1 MLRRLAEYFKT
12 NFQQD
17 KSRVV
22 LWYPPLLALGTGIYF
37 SLPQEPSKWLT
48 LGLIE
53 TLIVIAFLCRRR
65 QRLLKILGAAALV
78 VVGFMLIQIKSIYL
92 AAAPQKFPDKTFYF
106 KGEIAAI
113 DSNYQGRR
121 RFTLQNLQDFEG
133 HVYAG
138 KYRIVQRSKKGEAKV
153 GECVEMIGRI
163 MPLAKAVVPGGYQF
177 DRKSYFA
184 GLKGSGFAESRWFK
198 IDCPNGGRH
207 KTFSAYIADIRQ
219 KIVNRITAL
228 LPPDEAAITAAVIAG
243 ERSLIG
249 QRLNEQYRDSGLAH
263 FLSIS
268 GLHMSMLA
276 GLMFF
281 LVRFILALFPPVAL
295 QFDTKKIAAVMAL
308 AMSLIYLLISGM
320 EIPAQRAFIMTS
332 VVLLGVL
339 TDRRAISMQTI
350 ALAAFLVLLF
360 NPEVLTSASFQMSFA
375 AVLGMIAFYEKVE
388 SRVRKFLH
396 IDGMNKWLRGIWLY
410 IIGVVVSDFIA
421 SLMTLP
427 FAVYHFNMVALYTT
441 LGNFMAGPIIGLII
455 MPFVL
460 LSLLLLPLGL
470 DAPFIKIVGL
480 GIKWVND
487 ITAWVASLPYAGYQV
502 PSMPFWGL
510 LLIVIGGLWLMLWQ
524 EKWRLLGWFGII
536 IGVMSLLTVR
546 VPDIMISADTKAVAF
561 KNSEGRLE
569 LVASRGA
576 RFVKSV
582 WQSKYPFAETRT
594 SLKDHPELSIN
605 EHKITL
611 SGKTYDLDQTLGIS
625 FYKNADGSF
634 SAETVR
640 DTIGYRLWNK

>member
-219 KIVNRITAL
+219 KIVDRITAL

-375 AVLGMIAFYEKVE
+375 AVLGLIAFYEKVE

>member
-22 LWYPPLLALGTGIYF
+22 LWYPPLLALGTGLYF

-219 KIVNRITAL
+219 KIVDRITAL

-375 AVLGMIAFYEKVE
+375 AVLGLIAFYEKVE

-502 PSMPFWGL
+502 SSMPFWGL

>member
-163 MPLAKAVVPGGYQF
+163 MPLAKAVVPSGYQF

-198 IDCPNGGRH
+198 IDCPNGGHH

-219 KIVNRITAL
+219 KIVDRITAL

-375 AVLGMIAFYEKVE
+375 AVLGLIAFYEKVE

-582 WQSKYPFAETRT
+582 WQSKYPFTETRT

>member
-1 MLRRLAEYFKT
+1 MLGPLAEYLKS

-17 KSRVV
+17 KSRVI
-22 LWYPPLLALGTGIYF
+22 LWYPALLALGIALYF
-37 SLPQEPSKWLT
+37 ALPQEPSKWLT

-53 TLIVIAFLCRRR
+53 GLIVLAVMLRRHLT
-65 QRLLKILGAAALV
+65 LLKILAALAV
-78 VVGFMLIQIKSIYL
+78 VLAGFTLIQVKSIYL
-92 AAAPQKFPDKTFYF
+92 YAEPENLPDHTFYF
-106 KGEIAAI
+106 RGEIAAI

-121 RFTLQNLQDFEG
+121 RFTLQNLEDFDG
-133 HVYAG
+133 RRYIG

-198 IDCPNGGRH
+198 IDCPHGERERG
-207 KTFSAYIADIRQ
+207 FASFVADVRQ
-219 KIVNRITAL
+219 KIVNRINSL
-228 LPPDEAAITAAVIAG
+228 LAPDEAAIAAAVIAG
-243 ERSLIG
+243 ERGLIG
-249 QRLNEQYRDSGLAH
+249 RRLNEQYRDSGLAH

-281 LVRFILALFPPVAL
+281 LVRFVLALFPPVAL
-295 QFDTKKIAAVMAL
+295 RLNTKKIAAVL
-308 AMSLIYLLISGM
+308 AIVVSLIYLLISGM
-320 EIPAQRAFIMTS
+320 EIPAQRAFIMTF

-350 ALAAFLVLLF
+350 ALAAFLVLLIS
-360 NPEVLTSASFQMSFA
+360 PEVLTSASFQMSFA
-375 AVLGMIAFYEKVE
+375 AVLGLIAFYEKVE
-388 SRVRKFLH
+388 SKVRRFLH
-396 IDGMNKWLRGIWLY
+396 VDGMNKWLRAVWLY

-441 LGNFMAGPIIGLII
+441 LGNFLAGPVIGLVI

-460 LSLLLLPLGL
+460 LGLLLLPFGL

-480 GIKWVND
+480 GISWVNE

-502 PSMPFWGL
+502 PSLPHWGL
-510 LLIVIGGLWLMLWQ
+510 MMIVAGGLWLMLWQ
-524 EKWRLLGWFGII
+524 AGWRRWGWLGII
-536 IGVMSLLTVR
+536 VGVLSLLTVR
-546 VPDIMISADTKAVAF
+546 VPDIMISADLKTVAF
-561 KNSEGRLE
+561 KNADGRLE
-569 LVASRGA
+569 LVSSRGG
-576 RFVKSV
+576 RFVKNV
-582 WQSKYPFAETRT
+582 WQSKYPFAETKT
-594 SLKDHPELSIN
+594 TLKAHPEL
-605 EHKITL
+605 KIEGRKATVANV
-611 SGKTYDLDQTLGIS
+611 SYDMNRTLGVNL
-625 FYKNADGSF
+625 YKNPDGSF

-640 DTIGYRLWNK
+640 DAIGCRLWNK

>member
-198 IDCPNGGRH
+198 IDCPNGGHH

-219 KIVNRITAL
+219 KIVDRITAL

-375 AVLGMIAFYEKVE
+375 AVLGLIAFYEKVE

-582 WQSKYPFAETRT
+582 WQSKYPFTETRT

>member
-1 MLRRLAEYFKT
+1 
-12 NFQQD
+12 
-17 KSRVV
+17 
-22 LWYPPLLALGTGIYF
+22 
-37 SLPQEPSKWLT
+37 
-48 LGLIE
+48 
-53 TLIVIAFLCRRR
+53 
-65 QRLLKILGAAALV
+65 
-78 VVGFMLIQIKSIYL
+78 
-92 AAAPQKFPDKTFYF
+92 
-106 KGEIAAI
+106 
-113 DSNYQGRR
+113 
-121 RFTLQNLQDFEG
+121 
-133 HVYAG
+133 
-138 KYRIVQRSKKGEAKV
+138 
-153 GECVEMIGRI
+153 
-163 MPLAKAVVPGGYQF
+163 
-177 DRKSYFA
+177 
-184 GLKGSGFAESRWFK
+184 
-198 IDCPNGGRH
+198 
-207 KTFSAYIADIRQ
+207 
-219 KIVNRITAL
+219 
-228 LPPDEAAITAAVIAG
+228 
-243 ERSLIG
+243 
-249 QRLNEQYRDSGLAH
+249 
-263 FLSIS
+263 
-268 GLHMSMLA
+268 
-276 GLMFF
+276 
-281 LVRFILALFPPVAL
+281 
-295 QFDTKKIAAVMAL
+295 
-308 AMSLIYLLISGM
+308 
-320 EIPAQRAFIMTS
+320 
-332 VVLLGVL
+332 
-339 TDRRAISMQTI
+339 
-350 ALAAFLVLLF
+350 
-360 NPEVLTSASFQMSFA
+360 
-375 AVLGMIAFYEKVE
+375 
-388 SRVRKFLH
+388 
-396 IDGMNKWLRGIWLY
+396 
-410 IIGVVVSDFIA
+410 
-421 SLMTLP
+421 
-427 FAVYHFNMVALYTT
+427 
-441 LGNFMAGPIIGLII
+441 MAGPIIGLII

>member
-22 LWYPPLLALGTGIYF
+22 LWYPPLLALGTGLYF

-219 KIVNRITAL
+219 KIVDRITAL

-375 AVLGMIAFYEKVE
+375 AVLGLIAFYEKVE